1 MSFVK
6 KFILD
11 VDGVLTTG
19 HSIYSE
25 KGKIYKIFGPHDSD
39 GLKIIK
45 NKINTSFI
53 SADKRGF
60 SITKKRIEDL
70 GFSVLLVSEEER
82 LSFFKN
88 QNPDEI
94 IFMGDGYFD
103 SEVMKIVKYSIAP
116 KNARPEAIK
125 QANYV
130 TPSRSGEGA
139 VLDACLHIDQKF
151 FK

>member
-1 MSFVK
+1 MYK

-19 HSIYSE
+19 HSIYD
-25 KGKIYKIFGPHDSD
+25 KNGKAYKIFGPHDND
-39 GLKIIK
+39 GLKILKDRIE
-45 NKINTSFI
+45 ISFI

-60 SITKKRIEDL
+60 EITKKRITDM
-70 GFSVLLVSEEER
+70 GFSVELVGEKERKDYFINKNSE
-82 LSFFKN
+82 
-88 QNPDEI
+88 EI

-103 SEVMKIVKYSIAP
+103 SLVMDIVGYSIAP
-116 KNARPEAIK
+116 KNARKEAI
-125 QANYV
+125 QSADYV

-139 VLDACLHIDQKF
+139 VLDACLHIEEVF